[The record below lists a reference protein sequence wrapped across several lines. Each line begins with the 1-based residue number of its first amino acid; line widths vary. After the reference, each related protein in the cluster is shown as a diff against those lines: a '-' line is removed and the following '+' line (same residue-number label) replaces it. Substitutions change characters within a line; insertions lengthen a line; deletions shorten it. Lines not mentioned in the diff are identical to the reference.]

1 LLHLLEAHAGKAA
14 LVDEELLGR
23 VVVEDRDAL
32 MLGVLDLPGR
42 SLHHPPRRA
51 DRDLHVHAA
60 EAKPGPA
67 AVHRRIAA
75 ADDDHALADRVHV
88 LEGHR
93 GEPID
98 ADMDVGLAFLAAG
111 NAQVLALGRSSAHED
126 RVEAFRQQ
134 GIEALD
140 LVAEASLHPEA
151 EDAVDLLVQ
160 HARGQ
165 AERGNV
171 GAHQAAAP
179 GVLLEQHARV
189 AERQKITRDS
199 ERGRPRAD
207 ERYALAVLLRRN
219 IGHEGVDLA
228 LVIRGDTL
236 QAADGNRLLLHAAAP
251 ACGLAGAIA
260 DPAEDARKDVA
271 LPIEHVCGR
280 IAALRNQP
288 DIFGYGGVRRTG
300 PLAVDDLV
308 EILRIGNVGR
318 GRAPP
323 ASLCDFARLH
333 SALSLSPPQA

>member
-1 LLHLLEAHAGKAA
+1 PLVELDADAAFDPREAVLLADRRQHIVALEDDLFARGLELWPSALVDADLLHLLEAHAGKAA

-126 RVEAFRQQ
+126 
-134 GIEALD
+134 
-140 LVAEASLHPEA
+140 
-151 EDAVDLLVQ
+151 
-160 HARGQ
+160 
-165 AERGNV
+165 
-171 GAHQAAAP
+171 
-179 GVLLEQHARV
+179 
-189 AERQKITRDS
+189 
-199 ERGRPRAD
+199 
-207 ERYALAVLLRRN
+207 
-219 IGHEGVDLA
+219 
-228 LVIRGDTL
+228 
-236 QAADGNRLLLHAAAP
+236 
-251 ACGLAGAIA
+251 
-260 DPAEDARKDVA
+260 
-271 LPIEHVCGR
+271 
-280 IAALRNQP
+280 
-288 DIFGYGGVRRTG
+288 
-300 PLAVDDLV
+300 
-308 EILRIGNVGR
+308 
-318 GRAPP
+318 
-323 ASLCDFARLH
+323 
-333 SALSLSPPQA
+333 